1 MSYIGRQN
9 LGGAYRQ
16 LDDISSGFDGSDTTH
31 TMQVNSQ
38 NVTVGDVNQIILS
51 LGGVIQKPGTD
62 FTVSGSVLTF
72 TTAPAANTS
81 FFAILLGS
89 DNGGTV
95 TPTDGSVTGDKIAS
109 DLSIATNVSITTAD
123 NTDTLSIISTDAD
136 ANAGPILRLF
146 RNSASPADDDVAGSI
161 VFSGEDDNG
170 NETDYASIKVI
181 TEDVTNGTE
190 DGRLSFNVI
199 DGGSAKEVMSIFDD
213 FVGIGTTAPEQLLHI
228 HAADSGSSYT
238 ADSADRLIIEHN
250 DSLRIDMRTG
260 TTNTVGIMFSD
271 TTRNRASISYSHST
285 DHMTLTHEGD
295 ESIVMGGGRFQTGGE
310 TAGNVDAGGICANH
324 GANDGMVLNF
334 KNSDIA
340 HGMTGIKQTDTYGF
354 FEKKSATL
362 GGLKIGGLVE
372 SGSIA
377 GIELFTTVTSEDT
390 DEASGAEGA
399 IQTNSMLKSGTG
411 NQGMQAD
418 GNAFVVRVN
427 TTQFIVKA
435 DGELFSN
442 QSATVGTFDEYDD
455 AQLVRAY
462 DLSHGKGVINSSFDK
477 FVKYNKDDL
486 KNARL
491 IGKDKDNNPT
501 SFVNVTGFVRLHNGA
516 IWQQYE
522 KHQKLAEAVYEMAK
536 EALGEDKA
544 DAILEKHDIK
554 LLN

>member
-62 FTVSGSVLTF
+62 FTVSGSTLTF

-95 TPTDGSVTGDKIAS
+95 TPTDGSVTGDKLASNIA
-109 DLSIATNVSITTAD
+109 ITTSGDISFDGGSFVFNESSAD
-123 NTDTLSIISTDAD
+123 KDFRIESNGKANMFFVDGGNDKIGINTTGST
-136 ANAGPILRLF
+136 PSQVTI
-146 RNSASPADDDVAGSI
+146 
-161 VFSGEDDNG
+161 
-170 NETDYASIKVI
+170 
-181 TEDVTNGTE
+181 EDVTGNGGGTLGLTT
-190 DGRLSFNVI
+190 DTSGTSDNLGRLHFGNAT
-199 DGGSAKEVMSIFDD
+199 DGSLAAMF
-213 FVGIGTTAPEQLLHI
+213 GIADGANDAGALTFRTEATG
-228 HAADSGSSYT
+228 AALEE
-238 ADSADRLIIEHN
+238 A
-250 DSLRIDMRTG
+250 LRIDSNRKL
-260 TTNTVGIMFSD
+260 TTN
-271 TTRNRASISYSHST
+271 
-285 DHMTLTHEGD
+285 
-295 ESIVMGGGRFQTGGE
+295 GE
-310 TAGNVDAGGICANH
+310 TAGDTGEGGLCLNQA
-324 GANDGMVLNF
+324 ANDDMIISL
-334 KNSDIA
+334 KSSDIA
-340 HGMTGIKQTDTYGF
+340 HGITGVKQTDTYGF
-354 FEKKSATL
+354 FEKKSATA

-372 SGSIA
+372 SASIA

-486 KNARL
+486 KDARL

-522 KHQKLAEAVYEMAK
+522 KHQRLAEAVYEMAK
-536 EALGEDKA
+536 EVLGEDKA
-544 DAILEKHDIK
+544 DAILEKHDIQ